1 MRKIRVGPWALRAF
15 SWLAKLKFLRG
26 SPLNPFGYSAHRK
39 LERQLI
45 RDYEARI
52 AELLSGLSQDKL
64 DAAVEIASLPEH
76 IRGFEEVRESQIEQA
91 REKETELLAAFRL

>member
-1 MRKIRVGPWALRAF
+1 MRAF
-15 SWLAKLKFLRG
+15 SWLAKLKLLRG
-26 SPLNPFGYSAHRK
+26 TPFNPFGYSAHRK

-64 DAAVEIASLPEH
+64 DVAVEIASLPEH
-76 IRGFEEVRESQIEQA
+76 IRGFEEVGERQVEQA
-91 REKETELLAAFRL
+91 RGKEAGLLAAFRL